1 MNVLT
6 IIVLVI
12 VAIIALIL
20 VVALFVRKQYSVK
33 REIII
38 NKPISE
44 VFNYIRHLKNQ
55 DYYSK
60 WVMTDP
66 VMKKTFTGTDG
77 QPGFIYA
84 WDGNKKAGKGEEEI
98 KKIKDNEYIDIE
110 VRFEKPF
117 AAIANTPFQTESVSG
132 TQTRVIWGTSSQMK
146 YPMNI
151 MLGVMNIEKMLGN
164 DLDISLRNLKNIL
177 EK

>member
-20 VVALFVRKQYSVK
+20 IIALFVRKHYSVK

-38 NKPISE
+38 DKPISE
-44 VFNYIRHLKNQ
+44 VFNYIRFLKNQ

-66 VMKKTFTGTDG
+66 AMKKIFTGTDG

-84 WDGNKKAGKGEEEI
+84 WDGNKKAGKGEQEI
-98 KKIKDNEYIDIE
+98 KKITDNEHIDVE
-110 VRFEKPF
+110 VRFERPF
-117 AAIANTPFQTESVSG
+117 VAIANTPFKTESVSG

-151 MLGVMNIEKMLGN
+151 MLAVMNIERMLGN
-164 DLDISLRNLKNIL
+164 DLEISLRNLKTIL